1 MSDEFDYFND
11 PRIGKLLDLVLQLS
25 TDVHVIAQRT
35 LALEALLVRNG
46 TLKQGELDSFLPEPA
61 EQDLLDRGREEMLG
75 RLVSILAEAGPA
87 EHPLRDQW
95 EQLLTRRAG

>member
-46 TLKQGELDSFLPEPA
+46 TLKQGSWTPSSPSPPSRTSSTAD
-61 EQDLLDRGREEMLG
+61 GR
-75 RLVSILAEAGPA
+75 RCWAASSASSRR
-87 EHPLRDQW
+87 RDPPS
-95 EQLLTRRAG
+95 TRCATSGNSS